1 MSNSAIV
8 NRASKAFYRVG
19 FKLKKHSPEILAVAG
34 TVGVIASGVMAC
46 RATTKLSAIM
56 EEHKEQVEQVHDY
69 VDEKGFSKEY
79 SEDDNKKD
87 LAIIY
92 TQTGFKTVKLYAP
105 AVTLGAL
112 SLAALLGSNHIL
124 RKRNIALGAAYAAL
138 DKGFKNYRSAVVERF
153 GEELD
158 KELKYNLKTK
168 KIEEV
173 VVDENGKEKKVK
185 KDAYIVDPDKLDP
198 TDRLFYAGNPG
209 WDKDPYYTKLFLFKT
224 QAFLNDKLQTQ
235 GYLFLND
242 VYEALGFSKTREGQV
257 LGWVYDEKNP
267 IGDNNIDFG
276 LDDFDSDAKIRFING
291 DEECVLL
298 SFNHDGNIL
307 KYM

>member
-185 KDAYIVDPDKLDP
+185 KDAYIVDPNKLDP

-242 VYEALGFSKTREGQV
+242 VYEALGFSKTKEGQV

>member
-185 KDAYIVDPDKLDP
+185 KDAYIVDPNKLDP

>member
-1 MSNSAIV
+1 MNNSAIV
-8 NRASKAFYRVG
+8 NRASRAFYRVG

-46 RATTKLSAIM
+46 RATTKLSTIM

-173 VVDENGKEKKVK
+173 VVDENG
-185 KDAYIVDPDKLDP
+185 IVL
-198 TDRLFYAGNPG
+198 
-209 WDKDPYYTKLFLFKT
+209 
-224 QAFLNDKLQTQ
+224 
-235 GYLFLND
+235 
-242 VYEALGFSKTREGQV
+242 
-257 LGWVYDEKNP
+257 
-267 IGDNNIDFG
+267 
-276 LDDFDSDAKIRFING
+276 
-291 DEECVLL
+291 
-298 SFNHDGNIL
+298 
-307 KYM
+307 